1 MKMLNQERLAGLH
14 PDLISLITSLN
25 ASGEAFAVIEGMRTF
40 ERQKWLLKEK
50 KTTTLNSRH
59 LTGHAIDIA
68 PVVNGKVSWDWKDF
82 HSLET
87 AMKRTSREKGI
98 PIEWGGDWKSFK
110 DGAHWQLPWK
120 EYPVTAV
127 NPVDLA
133 AARAAVDELNAKL
146 ATTNVDATP
155 TVKGKTNGFK
165 SSEFWMTLAV
175 GAVGI
180 LDQMAGSGLLAAF
193 GPVGIAYVI
202 GRPVLKSVLVAAEAY
217 VNGKQVKY
225 N

>member
-1 MKMLNQERLAGLH
+1 MLNADKLHGLH
-14 PDLISLITSLN
+14 PHLVALVN
-25 ASGEAFAVIEGMRTF
+25 ALAEAGASFAVIEGLRTL
-40 ERQKWLLKEK
+40 ERQKQLLKEK

-59 LTGHAIDIA
+59 LTGHAVDIA
-68 PVVNGKVSWDWKDF
+68 PVVDGKVSWDWKDF
-82 HSLET
+82 YPLRDQ
-87 AMKRTSREKGI
+87 MKTLSQQHGI
-98 PIEWGGDWKSFK
+98 PVEWGGDWKTFK

-120 EYPVTAV
+120 EYPVVTSVSPA
-127 NPVDLA
+127 DIA
-133 AARAAVDELNAKL
+133 AAQAAVDNLNAKL
-146 ATTNVDATP
+146 STAVVDPAP
-155 TVKGKTNGFK
+155 TIKGKTNGFK

-180 LDQMAGSGLLAAF
+180 LDQMAGSGLLSAF

-225 N
+225 D